1 MCGIFGV
8 IVNKTS
14 NYKPRFLKNS
24 LENLAALSES
34 RGKDSSGICFRNDK
48 KSQFDILK
56 ATGPITNLLKQK
68 EYKILLKENLG
79 IYEKNMSNFVSFG
92 HSRLVTNG
100 SQLQEYNN
108 QPVIKDG
115 LIVIHNG
122 IITNVEDLWIKNTQ
136 LKKEF
141 DLDTEIMLAMMR
153 ENLSCGDSIDK
164 SINKIIS
171 SVEGTVSTAMF
182 FDDRDEVLLATNNG
196 SLYYATNNKNFL
208 IFASENYILQK
219 LIEDLNIKSKVD
231 NLSVKQLITNTAI
244 QIKVTDFK
252 LNYLKITNEISHD
265 SEILESKEVIKKCKI
280 CCKSLK
286 GDNNKP
292 MIVDESKFNLDIQN
306 SNKRKLLEYNIDKIK
321 KLKRCTK
328 CILPYTFPFIEFD
341 DRGVCNYCN
350 NYIQKNQPK
359 PIKELLELVEPFRS
373 KDGSPDVLI
382 PFSGGRDSTYVLHFV
397 KKELGL
403 NPIAYTYDWG
413 MVTDLGRRNIARV
426 CGKLGVENIIV
437 AADIKMKRRNIKLNI
452 KAWLKKPEL
461 GMIPLFMAG
470 DKQFFKYANLVKKQ
484 QKIDLNIWGINFLE
498 NTDFKVG
505 FCGVPPEWD
514 KEMIYSMNFRRKI
527 KLFKYVGKNIMTNP
541 SYLNLSLYD
550 TFDSFLSRYTNPRKD
565 YYHFFDYFEWNEN
578 EIDHIL
584 NEEYGWETAKDLKS
598 TWRIGD
604 GTASFYNYIYYTVA
618 GFSEFDTFRSNQIR
632 EGMITREEALEL
644 VNDEN
649 IPRYDSLR
657 WYLEIIGL
665 DYENTIKKINKISK
679 LYF

>member
-14 NYKPRFLKNS
+14 DYKPQFIKNT

-34 RGKDSSGICFRNDK
+34 RGKDSSGLCFRNDK
-48 KSQFDILK
+48 KNQFDILK
-56 ATGPITNLLKQK
+56 TTGPITNLLNKK
-68 EYKILLKENLG
+68 EYKILLSENLG
-79 IYEKNMSNFVSFG
+79 IYNNNISNFTSFG

-100 SQLQEYNN
+100 SQLKEYNN

-122 IITNVEDLWIKNTQ
+122 IITNVRDLWIKNTQ
-136 LKKEF
+136 LKREF

-153 ENLSCGDSIDK
+153 ENLKSGDSVHK

-171 SVEGTVSTAMF
+171 SIEGTVSTAMF
-182 FDDRDEVLLATNNG
+182 FDDRDEVLLSTNNG
-196 SLYYATNNKNFL
+196 SLYFATNYKDFL
-208 IFASENYILQK
+208 IFASEGYILEK
-219 LIEDLNIKSKVD
+219 LIKDLNIESIVD
-231 NLSVKQLITNTAI
+231 NLTVKHLKANTAV
-244 QIKVTDFK
+244 QINVTDFK
-252 LNYLKITNEISHD
+252 LNYIKITKEIFDD
-265 SEILESKEVIKKCKI
+265 SEILESKEEIKKYKI
-280 CCKSLK
+280 SCKSLK

-292 MIVDESKFNLDIQN
+292 MIVDESKFTLDFQN
-306 SNKRKLLEYNIDKIK
+306 PNKRKLLEYNIDRIK
-321 KLKRCTK
+321 MMKRCTK
-328 CILPYTFPFIEFD
+328 CLLPYTFPFIKFD

-359 PIKELLELVEPFRS
+359 PIKDLLELVEPFRS
-373 KDGSPDVLI
+373 KDGSPDVLV

-452 KAWLKKPEL
+452 EAWLKKPEL
-461 GMIPLFMAG
+461 GMIPIFMAG
-470 DKQFFKYANLVKKQ
+470 DKQFFKYANVVKKQ

-514 KEMIYSMNFRRKI
+514 KEMIYSMNVRRKI
-527 KLFKYVGKNIMTNP
+527 KLFKYVGKNILTNP
-541 SYLNLSLYD
+541 SYLNISLFD
-550 TFDSFLSRYTNPRKD
+550 TFDSFLSRYKNPRKD
-565 YYHFFDYFEWNEN
+565 YYHFFDFFEWNEN
-578 EIDHIL
+578 EIDRIL
-584 NEEYGWETAKDLKS
+584 KEEYAWETAKDLKS

-632 EGMITREEALEL
+632 EGMITREEALDL

-665 DYENTIKKINKISK
+665 DYEKTIKKINKISK
-679 LYF
+679 LYM